1 MSRLKEIQKYL
12 IGKGADGESLK
23 PYNEDPVRLSGEIME
38 YAHRDQKR
46 ENGEAYANHPT
57 RCLQNYRDLVGI
69 VPDDLFCIDKDLLYR
84 NGIPFDGVQEVCLLH
99 DVVEDTDF
107 TIGEIEEIFDECGLG
122 DYFRL
127 YMKTALTYITH
138 DKTMDYE
145 VYVGKI
151 CTLDPVASICKMMD
165 LQDNLYILSLRSFDE
180 KNYRRAERYLE
191 CMYLLNQKYRF
202 IENAGL
208 YRKALAE
215 APESEER

>member
-1 MSRLKEIQKYL
+1 MSRLKEIHEYL
-12 IGKGADGESLK
+12 KSRGSSEENLK
-23 PYNEDPVRLSGEIME
+23 LYDQHSVYLATEIME
-38 YAHRDQKR
+38 YAHRGQKR
-46 ENGEAYANHPT
+46 ENGEEYANHPT

-99 DVVEDTDF
+99 DVVEDADF
-107 TIGEIEEIFDECGLG
+107 TIDEIEEIFDECGLG

-127 YMKTALTYITH
+127 YMKTAMTYITH

-165 LQDNLYILSLRSFDE
+165 LQDNLYVLSLQKFDE
-180 KNYRRAERYLE
+180 KNYNRAQRYLQ
-191 CMYLLNQKYRF
+191 CMYLLNEKYRF
-202 IENAGL
+202 IENAQT
-208 YRKALAE
+208 YR
-215 APESEER
+215 EEFAKEQ

>member
-1 MSRLKEIQKYL
+1 MSRLKEIHEYL
-12 IGKGADGESLK
+12 KSRGSSEENLK
-23 PYNEDPVRLSGEIME
+23 LYDQHSVYLATEIME
-38 YAHRDQKR
+38 YAHRGQKR
-46 ENGEAYANHPT
+46 ENGEEYANHPT

-69 VPDDLFCIDKDLLYR
+69 VPDDLFCIDKDLMYQ

-107 TIGEIEEIFDECGLG
+107 TIDEIEEIFDECCLG

-151 CTLDPVASICKMMD
+151 CTLDLVASICKMMD
-165 LQDNLYILSLRSFDE
+165 LQDNLYILSLQKFDE
-180 KNYRRAERYLE
+180 KNYNRAQRYLQ
-191 CMYLLNQKYRF
+191 CMYLLNEKYRF
-202 IENAGL
+202 IENAQT
-208 YRKALAE
+208 YR
-215 APESEER
+215 EEFAKEQ